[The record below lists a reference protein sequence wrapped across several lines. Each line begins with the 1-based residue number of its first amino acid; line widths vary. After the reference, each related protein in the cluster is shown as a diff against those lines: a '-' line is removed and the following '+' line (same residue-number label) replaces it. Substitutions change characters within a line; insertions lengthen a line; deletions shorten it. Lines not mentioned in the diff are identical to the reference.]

1 MIPGTPL
8 PPNAA
13 STLTHDASVLAPA
26 VGSGRRGQWARHRA
40 LLLIFGPAL
49 LYFAVFHYGPM
60 VGLVLAFKRFI
71 SSQGIWGSEWVGLAN
86 FEHLL
91 ASPQFHSAFWN
102 TLLISGLRLLFGFF
116 APIVLALLLNELRVF
131 WFKRA
136 VQTVTY
142 IPYLL
147 SWVILGGIFLLMFS
161 STGPVNQAIAAV
173 TGTRVGF
180 LSDDFWFLVLLIGTG
195 VWHSVG
201 YGAVIYLAAISSIS
215 PELYEAATV
224 DGANR
229 WHQVRHV
236 TLPALA
242 PTIVVLL
249 ILNLGHIMNAGFDQ
263 IYNLYNP
270 VVYSVADVVD
280 TFALRQMIQL
290 EFGLS
295 TASDLVKSA
304 IGLALIVG
312 ANSVARRVTRGE
324 QGIF

>member
-1 MIPGTPL
+1 MTP
-8 PPNAA
+8 AA
-13 STLTHDASVLAPA
+13 TFSPRVQPSRPTTRTFWQRHGGLFLLLAPA
-26 VGSGRRGQWARHRA
+26 LV
-40 LLLIFGPAL
+40 
-49 LYFAVFHYGPM
+49 YFAVFHYAPM
-60 VGLVLAFKRFI
+60 VGLILAFKKFI
-71 SSQGIWGSEWVGLAN
+71 SAEGIFGSAWVGLDNFRELFAN
-86 FEHLL
+86 
-91 ASPQFHSAFWN
+91 PQFRAALRNTFVISA
-102 TLLISGLRLLFGFF
+102 LRLVFGFF
-116 APIVLALLLNELRVF
+116 APIVLALMLNELRVL
-131 WFKRA
+131 WFKKL

-161 STGPVNQAIAAV
+161 TTGPINQAIAQFRGSPV
-173 TGTRVGF
+173 SF
-180 LSDDFWFLVLLIGTG
+180 LSNDFWFLFLVIATG

-201 YGAVIYLAAISSIS
+201 YGAVIYLAALAGIS

-229 WHQVRHV
+229 WHQVRHI
-236 TLPALA
+236 TLPSLA

-270 VVYSVADVVD
+270 VVYGVSDIVD
-280 TFALRQMIQL
+280 TYALRLLMQL

-295 TASDLVKSA
+295 TATDLIKSV
-304 IGLALIVG
+304 IGLGLLLT
-312 ANSVARRVTRGE
+312 ANTIARRATGGE

>member
-1 MIPGTPL
+1 MIATQISPLPAGTPAPL
-8 PPNAA
+8 RLR
-13 STLTHDASVLAPA
+13 TVWQRHGGLLLILAPA
-26 VGSGRRGQWARHRA
+26 
-40 LLLIFGPAL
+40 LI
-49 LYFAVFHYGPM
+49 YFAVFHYAPM
-60 VGLVLAFKRFI
+60 VGLILAFKKFI
-71 SSQGIWGSEWVGLAN
+71 SSQGIFGSDWVGLDN
-86 FEHLL
+86 FRELFGN
-91 ASPQFHSAFWN
+91 PQFRTALGN
-102 TLLISGLRLLFGFF
+102 TFLISALRLLFGFF
-116 APIVLALLLNELRVF
+116 APILLALMLNELRHL
-131 WFKRA
+131 WFKKL

-161 STGPVNQAIAAV
+161 ATGPINQAIAQFRGSPV
-173 TGTRVGF
+173 SF
-180 LSDDFWFLVLLIGTG
+180 LSNDFWFLFLLIVTG

-201 YGAVIYLAAISSIS
+201 YGAVIYLAALAGIS

-229 WHQVRHV
+229 WHQVRHI
-236 TLPALA
+236 TLPSLA

-270 VVYSVADVVD
+270 VVYGVSDIVD
-280 TFALRQMIQL
+280 TYALRLLVQL

-295 TASDLVKSA
+295 TATDLIKSVIGFLLLISANA
-304 IGLALIVG
+304 I
-312 ANSVARRVTRGE
+312 ARRATNGE